1 MVGQTFWLTGDLPLR
16 LWPLRSTCGLGRPLK
31 STRWSWPE
39 FEACGFLAHA
49 RRLQSIWSA
58 LAQRIPSPR
67 HGRRAQPLATPTEIA
82 AYLGVPVKTL
92 YQWKYRGTG
101 PMVHKVGRHLRY
113 RWCEVD
119 AWLDQQTAYDLT
131 A

>member
-1 MVGQTFWLTGDLPLR
+1 MPN
-16 LWPLRSTCGLGRPLK
+16 
-31 STRWSWPE
+31 
-39 FEACGFLAHA
+39 GF
-49 RRLQSIWSA
+49 
-58 LAQRIPSPR
+58 P
-67 HGRRAQPLATPTEIA
+67 RRATAAARGPLAAPTEIA